1 MVAALCY
8 KLIALMTVI
17 FSYKHTPNIS
27 STKFDV
33 RSANVSV
40 SPMTFP
46 IDAHGDGN
54 AYDSTFGSVSS
65 EGADGVD
72 CASPEYEDDASS
84 TDSAGSADGG
94 HDMGNAYAGEKPH
107 GDGNA
112 YDSTF
117 GGVSSEGADGVDC
130 ASPEYEDDASSTDS
144 AGSADGGHDTGNA
157 YAGEKRGIGQSSIKY
172 EHKVFVVAFLFV
184 LIQSVLH
191 AVGRPLTPAYLAPLY
206 NNLLAKFYVVA
217 SMFLAVGMY
226 LVLTLDCEGM
236 YHYVAR
242 CYMVYSLTF
251 LCLLQNYSCHPIWL
265 CHFTGAQILTVFLL
279 SVSFTIVMLEFRNT
293 CDAILPVVSVC
304 LATYSPMYKLV
315 RFFVCDPPTAMSESQ
330 EDSD

>member
-1 MVAALCY
+1 
-8 KLIALMTVI
+8 MTVI
-17 FSYKHTPNIS
+17 FSYKNTPNIS

-40 SPMTFP
+40 SRMTFP
-46 IDAHGDGN
+46 IHADGDGN
-54 AYDSTFGSVSS
+54 AYDSTFGNVSS

-84 TDSAGSADGG
+84 TGSAGSADGG
-94 HDMGNAYAGEKPH
+94 HDMGNAHAR
-107 GDGNA
+107 
-112 YDSTF
+112 
-117 GGVSSEGADGVDC
+117 
-130 ASPEYEDDASSTDS
+130 
-144 AGSADGGHDTGNA
+144 
-157 YAGEKRGIGQSSIKY
+157 EKRGIGQSSIKY
-172 EHKVFVVAFLFV
+172 EHKMFVVAFLFV

-217 SMFLAVGMY
+217 SMFLAVGMS

-251 LCLLQNYSCHPIWL
+251 LYLLQNYSCHPIWL

-330 EDSD
+330 EDSDQSMQNSDHDCIVQQDQHDP